1 MKPTERP
8 PRSRRR
14 TAKRLVT
21 TVGTATAAV
30 ALAGGP
36 LAAGA
41 TATYRPYRSVPGTGQ
56 MVITG
61 ALDKT
66 VAVTSCTNDG
76 PNQGVYAN
84 SPKLPS
90 FNVSVATH
98 LPSSAQKVNL
108 ATTTAF
114 EISLSSAVNTRRG
127 VWASGGLGGEN
138 QGSGTLSISRGGRTG
153 TANTTMVFGGNGAA
167 RGTIHLTAHWR
178 CS

>member
-1 MKPTERP
+1 M
-8 PRSRRR
+8 
-14 TAKRLVT
+14 T
-21 TVGTATAAV
+21 TVRRPHTHRRAARRLARAAGAATVAA
-30 ALAGGP
+30 ALVGGP

-61 ALDKT
+61 ALHKT

-98 LPSSAQKVNL
+98 LPYSAQKVNL

-114 EISLSSAVNTRRG
+114 EISLSSAVNTRQG
-127 VWASGGLGGEN
+127 VWASGGLGAEN

-153 TANTTMVFGGNGAA
+153 TVNTTMVFGGNGAA
-167 RGTIHLTAHWR
+167 RGTIHLKAHWR